1 MSGSQLNII
10 LAGSGYLGKSIVNL
24 ANNYS
29 HGSIIEYCRTLK
41 STDGVRYVR
50 KDFDQETYHLSEIN
64 ANSSIIYMAPPRQDQ
79 SGDVRLKRFLEKLGD
94 RKIYKIT
101 YISTSGV
108 YGDHNDKLVD
118 EATIPNPITDRAKRR
133 LDAERMI
140 KEYSSLTSND
150 YIILRVPGI
159 YGPNRLPIERIKNNE
174 SVLKEE
180 ESKKTNL
187 IHVEDLARISWR
199 CLISNI
205 KNQIFNVSDGCP
217 ITVTKFYKEVCNILN
232 LKMPTQVSMIVA
244 QKCFSEKRLS
254 FLKES
259 RILDTT
265 KMKKYFPDLIE
276 YENVRKGIKA
286 SL

>member
-1 MSGSQLNII
+1 
-10 LAGSGYLGKSIVNL
+10 
-24 ANNYS
+24 
-29 HGSIIEYCRTLK
+29 
-41 STDGVRYVR
+41 
-50 KDFDQETYHLSEIN
+50 
-64 ANSSIIYMAPPRQDQ
+64 
-79 SGDVRLKRFLEKLGD
+79 
-94 RKIYKIT
+94 
-101 YISTSGV
+101 
-108 YGDHNDKLVD
+108 
-118 EATIPNPITDRAKRR
+118 
-133 LDAERMI
+133 MI

-254 FLKES
+254 FLNES